1 MAFETLS
8 HSPEFE
14 LPLNSPNYPQ
24 DLLSLIEECH
34 EGLYRVVI
42 HKFVRRGK
50 YSQIAVVTCQ
60 DNPGRKIKPA
70 ATPDDIA
77 EYCMLIMQYDID
89 KTDDRGKYK
98 VTLYGGQ
105 SKGRWERSKHVDLS
119 DEDGEA
125 KSVSMMSEG
134 DMLEQQQNYIGE
146 LHSQM
151 IAMHETLQGM
161 VKPILHENKEMMKIV
176 TESQRRLADVEA
188 LRLKHDLELRMHQ
201 DEIKAKEAE
210 EEHKME
216 RWREL
221 LGVVKE
227 TGAAEAI
234 LKAVMSKIQQAKEE
248 KSERRESKERPSASA
263 NSGSSKKKNSSSSSS
278 SSTSKK
284 KSSKSSSKK
293 RTTVRDRSDE
303 EKSKRSSK
311 KKKRTV
317 SADKAKNKKRGAAVQ
332 EESEISVDDMTP
344 DEITEA
350 TMEELEREYLA
361 EGVEKLA
368 TAPLL
373 MAAEA
378 LKMSIDEKKQWP
390 LLRETL
396 SEEQM
401 DMFDDIF
408 AAAEEKEIETMLKN
422 LYKMKGM
429 KKLLALQDE
438 MDEIQSKFVEVLFEA
453 AVKP

>member
-1 MAFETLS
+1 MPFETLS

-34 EGLYRVVI
+34 EGLYRIVI
-42 HKFVRRGK
+42 QKFVRRGK
-50 YSQIAVVTCQ
+50 YSQIASITCQ
-60 DNPGRKIKPA
+60 ENPGRKKRPTA
-70 ATPDDIA
+70 SPDDIA

-89 KTDDRGKYK
+89 KTDERGKYK

-125 KSVSMMSEG
+125 KSIHMMSEG
-134 DMLEQQQNYIGE
+134 DLLEQQQQYIGE

-201 DEIKAKEAE
+201 DEIKQKEAE

-227 TGAAEAI
+227 TGAFEAI
-234 LKAVMSKIQQAKEE
+234 LAAVMAKVQAAKSAKEE
-248 KSERRESKERPSASA
+248 AEKGEGSKKKKSSSSSESSSSNSSKKKK
-263 NSGSSKKKNSSSSSS
+263 SGSSKKK
-278 SSTSKK
+278 TVKDKVDEEKTKK
-284 KSSKSSSKK
+284 KSGKK
-293 RTTVRDRSDE
+293 KKANADAA
-303 EKSKRSSK
+303 K
-311 KKKRTV
+311 KKKRGQKTEEPAEKQEAEAETESDEV
-317 SADKAKNKKRGAAVQ
+317 SV
-332 EESEISVDDMTP
+332 
-344 DEITEA
+344 
-350 TMEELEREYLA
+350 EELEKEFYT
-361 EGVEKLA
+361 EGIEKLVA
-368 TAPLL
+368 SPLL

-378 LKMSIDEKKQWP
+378 LKMSIDEKKQWSQI
-390 LLRETL
+390 RDIL
-396 SEEQM
+396 SEDQM
-401 DMFDDIF
+401 NVFDEIF
-408 AAAEEKEIETMLKN
+408 AANEENEIESSLEE
-422 LYKMKGM
+422 LAGMKGQRR
-429 KKLLALQDE
+429 LAELVEEFD
-438 MDEIQSKFVEVLFEA
+438 DTQSKFFQVFLEQMG
-453 AVKP
+453 K